1 MVTPMAHQS
10 ASPFLVLHALRLK
23 GFAETDV
30 VGRSAGLGDE
40 EVASRCKELVA
51 DGLVQR
57 RDGKLAG
64 WSLTPDGRSAHAE
77 QVAAELDAA
86 GARDVVD
93 AAYRRFLAVNGE
105 MLATCTAWQL
115 RDEDGA
121 QVINDHT
128 DGAWDAAVLG
138 RLQDLDAAIQPV
150 LEPLAGAL
158 ERFSRY
164 RERFASALT
173 RVLDGEREW
182 FTKPIIDSY
191 HTVWFELHE
200 DLLST
205 LGIARA
211 SEGQH

>member
-1 MVTPMAHQS
+1 MAHQS

-23 GFAETDV
+23 GFAESDV
-30 VGRSAGLGDE
+30 VGRSAGLPDE
-40 EVASRCKELVA
+40 EVATLCKELAVE
-51 DGLVQR
+51 GLVQR

-64 WSLTPDGRSAHAE
+64 WSLTPDGRAAHAV

-93 AAYRRFLAVNGE
+93 ASYRRFLAVNGE

-115 RDEDGA
+115 RDHGGT
-121 QVINDHT
+121 QLINDHT
-128 DGAWDAAVLG
+128 DPAWDAAVLD
-138 RLQDLDAAIQPV
+138 RLQALHAAVQPV
-150 LEPLAGAL
+150 IEPLRRSL

-164 RERFASALT
+164 EDRFTSALA
-173 RVLDGEREW
+173 RVLDGDREW
-182 FTKPIIDSY
+182 FTKPLIDSY

-200 DLLST
+200 DLLAT
-205 LGIARA
+205 LGIPRA